1 MDSRNFLFPF
11 LNWLRAFRKKTL
23 TMWVTLGL
31 RKQPSCR
38 PTPSNKVSVYAQHCR
53 RQSLCRGFLLFTC
66 SMLFTAA
73 ALLSETSS
81 PLASRG
87 YSVLPVPQKVTLTGE
102 DFALD
107 GRWKLELGGAV
118 KEDDIAV
125 ESLKAS
131 LASRFHLSL
140 AESGSGRLG
149 SGVIQ
154 MDLRPKSVFIGQ
166 AIYGN
171 KPALVEQAYR
181 LTLGPRSLK
190 VTANAPPGLFYGV
203 QTLIQLIRPR
213 DGRLWLPEGEIV
225 DWPDVE
231 LRVIYWDDAH
241 HLEHLEVLK
250 GAVREAAFFKINGF
264 AIKLEG
270 HFQYKSVRA
279 IVEPYALARSEL
291 QELTDFALR
300 LHVQLIPYL
309 DAPGHVAFILK
320 HPEYAA
326 LRAFPN
332 SNYEFCVTNPET
344 YKLLFGMYDDLLE
357 ATKGGKYFVLST
369 DEPYYVGL
377 AHNSQ
382 CEEETQAHTLGSVG
396 KLLAEFVTKAAN
408 YLHDRGR
415 TVLFWGEYPL
425 QPEDISALPSHLVN
439 GEVYGPEFDSA
450 YKKHGIRQLV
460 YTSTQ
465 GEEPLF
471 PQYYMLPSTRRV
483 HVKSPDNGRVT
494 DMFNLISFTP
504 ARQNADLMGVFVA
517 GWADAGLH
525 PETFWLGYATGPA
538 TAWHPASASPA
549 ELMNSFYDLFYGAG
563 AQNMGRLYQL
573 MSEQA
578 QIWDDTWEISPSSV
592 RTPIWGNSDKIFDPP
607 KPANDQTLPPLP
619 VPSAAN
625 LTISGDWTR
634 ENSRRLEIAAAAL
647 QENDELLDLLYANFK
662 TVNRHRYN
670 LKVFVSVADLC
681 RQNLEMILELGRMNE
696 MLKTAQTAAK
706 QGKDREAV
714 ASLDEALNTAAGI
727 QGRRNRALQNAT
739 STWYQTWFARVA
751 EANGRHYLNQA
762 DDVKDHRPARTID
775 MSYLVYRE
783 LLYPLGDWAAGTL
796 AARNE
801 YARAHQLPE
810 RTGQLNWKDTEVPAN

>member
-1 MDSRNFLFPF
+1 MSNLSRDQVSAA
-11 LNWLRAFRKKTL
+11 RYAFQSRLAPGVIGYRPCHL
-23 TMWVTLGL
+23 TMGL
-31 RKQPSCR
+31 ES
-38 PTPSNKVSVYAQHCR
+38 TPVVSKK
-53 RQSLCRGFLLFTC
+53 SLCRGFALLTCALLFTGAPVF
-66 SMLFTAA
+66 SQGP
-73 ALLSETSS
+73 S
-81 PLASRG
+81 PLMSKG
-87 YSVLPVPQKVTLTGE
+87 YPVLPVPQQVTLTGK

-107 GRWKLELGGAV
+107 GPWKLELKGKV
-118 KEDDIAV
+118 KEDDVAV

-131 LASRFHLSL
+131 LASRFNLIF
-140 AESGSGRLG
+140 AETGSGPLA

-154 MDLRPKSVFIGQ
+154 LDLRPKSVSIGQ
-166 AIYGN
+166 AIDRN
-171 KPALVEQAYR
+171 KPALAEQAYR
-181 LTLGPRSLK
+181 LTLSPRSLK
-190 VTANAPPGLFYGV
+190 IAANAPAGLFYGV

-213 DGRLWLPEGEIV
+213 DGRLWLPEGEII

-250 GAVREAAFFKINGF
+250 SALRQAASFKINGF

-270 HFQYKSVRA
+270 HFQYKSAPA

-300 LHVQLIPYL
+300 FHVQLIPYL
-309 DAPGHVAFILK
+309 DAPAHVAFILK
-320 HPEYAA
+320 HTRYAP

-357 ATKGGKYFVLST
+357 ATKGSKYFVLST

-377 AHNSQ
+377 AGNSQ
-382 CEEETQAHTLGSVG
+382 CDEVTRAHTLGSVG
-396 KLLAEFVTKAAN
+396 MLLAEFVTKAAD

-425 QPEDISALPSHLVN
+425 KPENISALPSHLVN

-460 YTSTQ
+460 YSSTQ

-471 PQYYMLPSTRRV
+471 PNYYILPST
-483 HVKSPDNGRVT
+483 HHPHAKSVSNGRVA

-504 ARQNADLMGVFVA
+504 ARQNADLMGAFVA

-538 TAWHPASASPA
+538 TAWHPASARPA

-578 QIWDDTWEISPSSV
+578 QIWDDTWETSPSSA
-592 RTPIWGNSDKIFDPP
+592 RTPIWGNSDRIFDPP
-607 KPANDQTLPPLP
+607 KPANDQALPPLP

-625 LTISGDWTR
+625 LTINRDWLQENATR
-634 ENSRRLEIAAAAL
+634 IEIAGNAL
-647 QENDELLDLLYANFK
+647 TENDELLDLLYANLK
-662 TVNRHRYN
+662 TVSHNQYN
-670 LKVFVSVADLC
+670 LEVFLSIAGLC
-681 RQNLEMILELGRMNE
+681 RQNLEMILELGQMSE
-696 MLKTAQTAAK
+696 LLKAGQTAAS
-706 QGKDREAV
+706 QGKAGEALE
-714 ASLDEALNTAAGI
+714 SLDEALNIAAGI
-727 QGRRNRALQNAT
+727 QRRRNRALQDAT
-739 STWYQTWFARVA
+739 ATWYQTWFPRVA
-751 EANGRHYLNQA
+751 EANGRRYLNQV
-762 DDVKDHRPARTID
+762 DDVKDHRPVRTVD
-775 MSYLVYRE
+775 MTYLIYRE
-783 LLYPLGDWAAGTL
+783 LLCPLGDWAAGTL

-810 RTGQLNWKDTEVPAN
+810 RPGSLNWKDTTISAN